1 MLDGLPLFLFVVVLF
16 VCFDSL
22 LLSNFQAT
30 AVRCLLL
37 AEQEERTGEHNRKVV
52 FTL

>member
-37 AEQEERTGEHNRKVV
+37 AEHITGEYNSKVV